1 MVINKENISNSLI
14 QLGVPPAAAHIAD
27 KLLVAEPA
35 TQSHTSLYE
44 ALPLS
49 KAAVTGG
56 LQFLEALGAISYCH
70 DTLGRRQIITFHPG
84 AIVSLTQRRMTHF
97 RQLADQL
104 HAYAAVQKEQLY
116 AQEINVVAS
125 VCDELESAVGTIIS
139 TWEDKHANG

>member
-1 MVINKENISNSLI
+1 MNKEDLSNSLI
-14 QLGVPPAAAHIAD
+14 QLGIPPAAAYIAD

-70 DTLGRRQIITFHPG
+70 DASDRRQIITFHPS
-84 AIVSLTQRRMTHF
+84 AIVGLTQRRMTYF

-104 HAYAAVQKEQLY
+104 HAYAAVQKEQAY
-116 AQEINVVAS
+116 AQEINTVAN
-125 VCDELESAVGTIIS
+125 VCDELESVVNTIIS
-139 TWEDKHANG
+139 TWEDKHATR